1 MNNKLPF
8 PESPSDDSNSDSF
21 KWHAYMSSALT
32 IDDSK
37 ERDRMHKLNWDIK
50 NWIQTETETFLYLP
64 QDYSAPGHQ
73 DRMPA
78 HEVYIL
84 DRWRIAESDFVIM
97 NFDKPSFGVGQEAE
111 IACSTGIPVIAFHWV
126 GYKVSRMVRGMPM
139 LFLSEPG
146 KTPDYEIIKY
156 EDQQTYS
163 DLKRKLVTQVK
174 KAQKKIQPIATN
186 VIPIQSFS
194 QRLRAA
200 IQKSGKSIEEIS
212 DETGLSKDFLD
223 ILQKDY
229 NSILAMFQ
237 EYETMRNF
245 RWRKVPAERFSNP
258 GLWVLQKLSKALGLR
273 IGQLIGEEDI
283 NRIWHE
289 PLKKASQKGVSL
301 EEFVNV
307 AEAAD
312 YMILYQKAARTDS
325 TEESAESIANNI
337 IQLVR
342 KK

>member
-1 MNNKLPF
+1 
-8 PESPSDDSNSDSF
+8 
-21 KWHAYMSSALT
+21 
-32 IDDSK
+32 
-37 ERDRMHKLNWDIK
+37 
-50 NWIQTETETFLYLP
+50 
-64 QDYSAPGHQ
+64 
-73 DRMPA
+73 
-78 HEVYIL
+78 
-84 DRWRIAESDFVIM
+84 
-97 NFDKPSFGVGQEAE
+97 
-111 IACSTGIPVIAFHWV
+111 
-126 GYKVSRMVRGMPM
+126 MPM